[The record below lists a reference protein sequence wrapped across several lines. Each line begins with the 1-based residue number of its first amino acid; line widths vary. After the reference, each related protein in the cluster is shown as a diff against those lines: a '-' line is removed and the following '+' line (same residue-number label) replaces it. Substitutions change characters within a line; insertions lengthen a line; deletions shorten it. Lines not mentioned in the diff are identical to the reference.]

1 VTVLSADCDGG
12 WGAVLGGN
20 DEDGEDAVVGTVG

>member
-1 VTVLSADCDGG
+1 MTVLSADCDERV
-12 WGAVLGGN
+12 GAVLGCN